1 MSTIDENINK
11 KLNDKLNDK
20 FNDKFNDK
28 LNIYAKNMLYIE
40 QENKKYLSKLT
51 DFINDNEWLKISKT
65 PFNTEYFE
73 VFNKIKNIKEKNY
86 NKHLGLKPGGV
97 WFSKGGWLFHEDM
110 CCNIDNYIII
120 AQIDYSNIYRITGSN
135 RFNNPMN
142 NKKYISSIRK
152 FDKIYNGKIMMRECI
167 PKYTKSTKTT
177 KSSKYKNTHHKI
189 NCKTIK
195 TSKKCNKFSQL
206 CQWFEGFNFYNWAKL
221 YKEYDGFAL
230 YPYMSKEFMLNI
242 QKHLTFTSWDV
253 ESLVLWSAKPII
265 KYKTLG
271 TIKEIIDDERI
282 DSNNPLFYR
291 KLVEKLKEKIN
302 EWRNE

>member
-1 MSTIDENINK
+1 MSIIDEHINK
-11 KLNDKLNDK
+11 KLD
-20 FNDKFNDK
+20 DK
-28 LNIYAKNMLYIE
+28 LNIYAQNMHYIE
-40 QENKKYLSKLT
+40 PENKKYLSELT
-51 DFINDNEWLKISKT
+51 DFLNDNEWLKISKT
-65 PFNTEYFE
+65 PFNIEYFDK
-73 VFNKIKNIKEKNY
+73 FNRLKNINVKNY
-86 NKHLGLKPGGV
+86 NKYLGLKPDGV

-120 AQIDYSNIYRITGSN
+120 AQIDYSNTYNITGSN

-167 PKYTKSTKTT
+167 PKYTKSTNAT
-177 KSSKYKNTHHKI
+177 KSSKHKKTSNKI
-189 NCKTIK
+189 NCRTIK
-195 TSKKCNKFSQL
+195 TLKKCNKYSQL
-206 CQWFEGFNFYNWAKL
+206 CQWFEGFNFYSWAKL
-221 YKEYDGFAL
+221 YKEYDGFSL

-271 TIKEIIDDERI
+271 TIKDIINDKNI
-282 DSNNPLFYR
+282 DKNNPLFYS
-291 KLVEKLKEKIN
+291 KLVEKLKEKIIN
-302 EWRNE
+302 WRQI